1 MGSSKREIN
10 RAEMI
15 CSSHVCPHSV
25 SACLFFVYMGL
36 SLNSKRTQGSE
47 DFQARGNERGL
58 KNELLIS
65 VELTQMAK
73 RKKKSDNF
81 DLRKQQS
88 SKKSQLEL
96 NSNFFFDG

>member
-1 MGSSKREIN
+1 
-10 RAEMI
+10 
-15 CSSHVCPHSV
+15 
-25 SACLFFVYMGL
+25 MGL

-73 RKKKSDNF
+73 RKKKKSDNF